1 MILYFIEDTEGT
13 ILKNKLPS
21 SLELK
26 NKMAAPTYD
35 SILKELK
42 AKQYQTVY
50 LFHGNESYFI
60 DKLTKF
66 IEKNVLSESEKSF
79 NFSVL
84 YGRDVDHQAV
94 IDTARRYPMMA
105 ERQVVILKEA
115 QDMRDLKKLE
125 KYLENPSP
133 TTLLL
138 ICHKHKKLDTRT
150 KFGKLLNKKAV
161 VFESKKL
168 YDNQIPDWISKQL
181 KSKSYSIN
189 PDAGNLMAEYL
200 GTDLSKISNELEKM
214 VINLP
219 KGTSITIEHVQKNI
233 GISKD
238 YNVFE
243 LQNALG
249 ARDIVKANRIINYFT
264 ANPKENPL
272 PKVTG
277 ALYNF
282 FSKVFVLNSL
292 ANASENDQIKGL
304 GLRSAW
310 FLKDYKRAAK
320 NYNRS
325 RSENVIA
332 LLREY
337 DLKSKG
343 VNREST
349 SEGELLKELIYKIL
363 H

>member
-1 MILYFIEDTEGT
+1 
-13 ILKNKLPS
+13 
-21 SLELK
+21 
-26 NKMAAPTYD
+26 MAAATYE
-35 SILKELK
+35 SVLKDLK
-42 AKQYQTVY
+42 AKQYQPIY
-50 LFHGNESYFI
+50 FLHGKESYFI
-60 DKLTKF
+60 DGLTKY
-66 IEKNVLSESEKSF
+66 IENKVLSEAEKSF
-79 NFSVL
+79 NFTVL
-84 YGRDVDHQAV
+84 YGRDVDHMAV

-115 QDMRDLKKLE
+115 QDMRDIAKLE
-125 KYLENPSP
+125 KYVENPTP

-138 ICHKHKKLDTRT
+138 ICFKHKKLDTRT
-150 KFGKLLNKKAV
+150 KFGKLINKKAV

-168 YDNQIPDWISKQL
+168 YDNQIPDWINGQL
-181 KSKSYSIN
+181 KKKKFQIAPNASQ
-189 PDAGNLMAEYL
+189 LMAEYL

-214 VINLP
+214 TINLP
-219 KGTSITIEHVQKNI
+219 EGSTISMEHIQKNI

-243 LQNALG
+243 LQSALG
-249 ARDIVKANRIINYFT
+249 GRDLVKANRIINYFV

-272 PKVTG
+272 PKITG

-292 ANASENDQIKGL
+292 SSASESEQIKGL

-325 RSENVIA
+325 RSENVIH

-343 VNREST
+343 VDRDST
-349 SEGELLKELIYKIL
+349 PEGELLRELIYKIL